1 MKNKSNLVTSL
12 FLASLGA
19 TTQVSAETVNVGVS
33 FAIPPYVIQQE
44 NSGLELDI
52 LRQALAR
59 RGHYAVIHYMPL
71 SRTFRELKDGKLDG
85 IINTKENMLEGVFY
99 SDEVIRFHNC
109 VISLAS
115 RNLDINTIGDLK
127 GMSVV
132 AFQQASRILGEEFG
146 RTVAKS
152 PSYSEIAAQRHQIHM
167 LFKGRTDVIVME
179 KSIFAYYRKKELEA
193 GFTEAGLEVREAC
206 IFEPTAYRFAFRSAR
221 IRDDFNQGL
230 SSIREDGTLAAILQ
244 KYKAMMTVE
253 PEEEPSIDEM
263 LQAQPEQP

>member
-1 MKNKSNLVTSL
+1 MKNKSTFFKTL

-19 TTQVSAETVNVGVS
+19 SSQVSAETVNVGVS

-71 SRTFRELKDGKLDG
+71 SRTFREIKEGKLDG
-85 IINTKENMLEGVFY
+85 IINTKEHMLDGVFY

-115 RNLDINTIGDLK
+115 RNLEINSIHDLK

-132 AFQQASRILGEEFG
+132 AFQQAGRILGEEFG
-146 RTVAKS
+146 MTVAKS
-152 PSYSEIAAQRHQIHM
+152 PSYSEIAAQRHQIHL

-179 KSIFAYYRKKELEA
+179 KNIFAYYRKKELEA
-193 GFTEAGLEVREAC
+193 GFLEAGLDVREAC
-206 IFEPTAYRFAFRSAR
+206 IFEPTAYRFAFRSVR
-221 IRDDFNQGL
+221 IRDDFNAGL
-230 SSIREDGTLAAILQ
+230 NSMREDGTLKAILQ
-244 KYKAMMTVE
+244 KYSTMMHVE
-253 PEEEPSIDEM
+253 STEESAEESQPQSGPERP
-263 LQAQPEQP
+263 

>member
-109 VISLAS
+109 E
-115 RNLDINTIGDLK
+115 IGRAH
-127 GMSVV
+127 V
-132 AFQQASRILGEEFG
+132 
-146 RTVAKS
+146 
-152 PSYSEIAAQRHQIHM
+152 
-167 LFKGRTDVIVME
+167 
-179 KSIFAYYRKKELEA
+179 
-193 GFTEAGLEVREAC
+193 
-206 IFEPTAYRFAFRSAR
+206 
-221 IRDDFNQGL
+221 
-230 SSIREDGTLAAILQ
+230 
-244 KYKAMMTVE
+244 
-253 PEEEPSIDEM
+253 
-263 LQAQPEQP
+263 

>member
-1 MKNKSNLVTSL
+1 MKNKSSLFKTL

-44 NSGLELDI
+44 NGGLELDI

-85 IINTKENMLEGVFY
+85 IINTKEHMLDGVFY

-109 VISLAS
+109 VISLES
-115 RNLDINTIGDLK
+115 RNLEINSINDLK
-127 GMSVV
+127 DLSVV
-132 AFQQASRILGEEFG
+132 AFQQAARILGTEFG
-146 RTVAKS
+146 LTVAKS
-152 PSYSEIAAQRHQIHM
+152 PSYSEIAAQRHQIHL

-179 KSIFAYYRKKELEA
+179 KNIFAYYRKKELEA
-193 GFTEAGLEVREAC
+193 GFLEARLDVREAC
-206 IFEPTAYRFAFRSAR
+206 IFEPTGYRFAFRSAR
-221 IRDDFNQGL
+221 IRDDFNEGL
-230 SSIREDGTLAAILQ
+230 SSMREDGTLAAILQ
-244 KYKAMMTVE
+244 KYSALMTM
-253 PEEEPSIDEM
+253 EPSIEE
-263 LQAQPEQP
+263 LQQAQPEHP